1 MSTASSPARQFTRRQ
16 ACVLGVASLAGV
28 AAGCVVQRDAKLV
41 RVESVQLG
49 ALADSR
55 PVQVH
60 TLRNRHGL
68 LVRVMDYGA
77 TMLAVNAPDRHG
89 NATNVVCGA
98 ATLEA
103 YLKGFPAGAS
113 VIGRYANRI
122 RNARFPL
129 DGREVQVTAN
139 AGQHHIHGGREGF
152 AGKLW
157 TPKTRSGSKDA
168 SVELS
173 LRSADGEEGFP
184 GNLAVTVTYTLNDD
198 NELVLHYAADTDRPT
213 VVNLTN
219 HAYFNL
225 AGGGDIYGHEAQI
238 FADEFTPGDADL
250 IPTGEITSLTGTPL
264 DFRSPHRIGER
275 IAQIQ
280 GPSGYDHNFV
290 LRGRAG
296 TLRPAARVVEP
307 LSGRVLECHTTEPG
321 VQLYTAN
328 HFSGRPYP
336 KHGAFCLE
344 TQHYPDS
351 PNRPQFPST
360 VVRPGTPFQSET
372 RFKFT
377 TVAG

>member
-1 MSTASSPARQFTRRQ
+1 M
-16 ACVLGVASLAGV
+16 LGLTSLAGL
-28 AAGCVVQRDAKLV
+28 ATGCVVNREAELV
-41 RVESVQLG
+41 RVASAPLG
-49 ALADSR
+49 SLADGR
-55 PVQVH
+55 RVPVH

-77 TMLAVNAPDRHG
+77 TVTAINAPDRHG

-98 ATLEA
+98 STLED
-103 YLKGFPAGAS
+103 YLRGFPAAS

-122 RNARFPL
+122 HNARFPL
-129 DGREVQVTAN
+129 DGREVRVTPN
-139 AGQHHIHGGREGF
+139 ASPNHIHGGNEGF
-152 AGKLW
+152 ASKLW
-157 TPKTRSGSKDA
+157 TSKTRSTSRDA

-173 LRSADGEEGFP
+173 LHSADGEEGYP
-184 GNLAVTVTYTLNDD
+184 GNLDVTVTYTLNDD
-198 NELVLHYAADTDRPT
+198 NELVLHYAATTDKPT

-225 AGGGDIYGHEAQI
+225 AGGGDVYGHEAQI
-238 FADEFTPGDADL
+238 FADQFTPADGAL
-250 IPTGEITSLTGTPL
+250 IPTGEIRPLAGTLL
-264 DFRSPHRIGER
+264 DFRTPHRIGER
-275 IAQIQ
+275 IGQIE

-290 LRGRAG
+290 LRGQAG

-307 LSGRVLECHTTEPG
+307 LSGRVLECRTTEPG

-351 PNRPQFPST
+351 PNQPTFPST
-360 VVRPGTPFQSET
+360 VLRPGKPFQSET